1 MLRENRAVSLP
12 EYVSRLKPGLW
23 RLRVRVQP
31 KARKSGLAEAIEG
44 RLKVRLTAPPVDN
57 KANQELV
64 AFLARELGIRP
75 RQVSIESG
83 HTGRNK
89 NLLIESD
96 EPPSWDR
103 LRLVR

>member
-1 MLRENRAVSLP
+1 MSRESGAVSLP
-12 EYVSRLKPGLW
+12 EYVSRLERGLW

-31 KARKSGLAEAIEG
+31 RAKKTGLAQAVAG
-44 RLKVRLTAPPVDN
+44 RLKVRLTSPPVDN

>member
-1 MLRENRAVSLP
+1 MSKENGVVSLP
-12 EYVSRLKPGLW
+12 VYVSRLERGLW

-31 KARKSGLAEAIEG
+31 RAKKIGLADVIEG
-44 RLKVRLTAPPVDN
+44 RLKVRLTSPPVDN
-57 KANQELV
+57 KANEELV
-64 AFLARELGIRP
+64 VFLARELGVRP
-75 RQVSIESG
+75 RQISIESG
-83 HTGRNK
+83 HAGRNK